1 MWRPNRQRHR
11 NYLPGLRDIWKRG
24 EWRIVRLWE
33 QRELQGVNGGV
44 EARAQ
49 KWIQRS
55 SIDRPAILRSLK
67 ATFHFP
73 HQHTS
78 IFNQNLCQSF
88 CLLLLSPGPRGAVDT
103 SFYLMYDPRPFF
115 LPYLSFSIESKNG
128 EMATRRVPRVR
139 LNLAIHFPGAF
150 QFTVEGASNHEALKI
165 IESWKAI

>member
-55 SIDRPAILRSLK
+55 SIDRAAILRSLK
-67 ATFHFP
+67 ATFNFP

-88 CLLLLSPGPRGAVDT
+88 CLILISPGPRGAVDT
-103 SFYLMYDPRPFF
+103 SFYLMYMTSTTQDLFF
-115 LPYLSFSIESKNG
+115 SPIFHSPSS
-128 EMATRRVPRVR
+128 
-139 LNLAIHFPGAF
+139 
-150 QFTVEGASNHEALKI
+150 LKTAKWQQGGFLVLG
-165 IESWKAI
+165 ST